1 MTGHSYLDP
10 DLCLHPMPSVTD
22 RLKSIPVQIARR
34 SRSFPLRSNLGLQL
48 LALYMMFIGPVLLGA
63 LVFDYFT
70 SNKLERDVKAADLAL
85 AHAIAQE
92 TDATLTNAARTVV
105 NLATRQAVLNAD
117 VAGMREI
124 FKDIVLGRSDI
135 NLIYRLDDN
144 GIMRYHYPEGPPST
158 VGVDFS
164 FRRYFAAAQNSTGPL
179 FSDGRISP
187 TTNKP
192 VATAVM
198 PLWDD
203 AHHFRGVVATNL
215 ALDKLSD
222 TLNIIRGE
230 PSQGLVISIVD
241 AKGQVIAYPDLLD
254 TDLAGNTM
262 LTVRQGDDQGLPDT
276 MLPEWSS
283 WHDDVVPRVLAGET
297 GSLIVQAPD
306 TSEWLR
312 SYVPIPVAR
321 WGVIVQRP
329 TRLAFATIRQFHH
342 LLLIAIVV
350 YLIGGILFWLALTR
364 QVITPLEQLSEFSK
378 KVGQR
383 QERQHWRKIPLKPW
397 SERPDQV
404 GHLARSLATM
414 AENIEAHVIELATLL
429 ETSRAVVRSLD
440 ANTVINT
447 ILDEVQRLLDVERCA
462 IVALDERLEVFRIR
476 ASRGLSD
483 GYVAHLRIEP
493 SEPHSAA
500 MRSLRSHRPVQIID
514 TELDECYTPFR
525 ERASAEGFR
534 SLLAV
539 PLLPPHAPPAVLILY
554 HNEPYQYRE
563 TQLEL
568 ISTFA
573 NQAAMAMEH
582 AALYA
587 QTDAQLQE
595 QTRRL
600 EAIVESLDSGLILES
615 LEGNILYCNQHA
627 VQLAGVR
634 RSQACMKTSSELI
647 NDLLATATDPIAA
660 HQAIQQA
667 LADPTMPAVDIT
679 RQNSDGQVQFLRI
692 QVFQVTDARGQAI
705 GRGQYW
711 QDITRDKKIDRMK
724 TTLLST
730 VSHEL
735 RTPLAAIKGY
745 TTTLLAKDVEWDR
758 ETQLEFLQTI
768 SEETD
773 RLTALVSNLLD
784 LSRLEGGALQI
795 QRELY
800 PIDALLRETARREQL
815 RLGNRLKLDIPSH
828 LPALW
833 IDRTRLETVI
843 RNLLDN
849 AAKYAPP
856 DSHIELTAERHQGR
870 VLIKVRD
877 YGPGIPEEQRT
888 KIFDRFYR
896 GEIDSEHNIGGS
908 GLGLAICKAFVKA
921 HEGEIWVENGR
932 PGAIF
937 AFSLP
942 IPTTVN
948 LMESPHASTHFG
960 R

>member
-1 MTGHSYLDP
+1 MTS
-10 DLCLHPMPSVTD
+10 TIA
-22 RLKSIPVQIARR
+22 RLKSIPTRIARR
-34 SRSFPLRSNLGLQL
+34 SRTFSLRSNLGLQL
-48 LALYMMFIGPVLLGA
+48 LALYVMFIGPVLLGA

-70 SNKLERDVKAADLAL
+70 SNKLEHDVKAADLAL
-85 AHAIAQE
+85 AHAVAQE
-92 TDATLTNAARTVV
+92 TDATLINAARTVA
-105 NLATRQAVLNAD
+105 NLATRQAVLDGD
-117 VAGMREI
+117 VEGMHEI

-135 NLIYRLDDN
+135 NLIYRLDED
-144 GIMRYHYPEGPPST
+144 GIMRYHFPEGPSST

-164 FRRYFAAAQNSTGPL
+164 FRHYFAAAKTSAGPL

-230 PSQGLVISIVD
+230 SNQELVISIVD
-241 AKGQVIAYPDLLD
+241 AKGQVIAYPGLLD
-254 TDLAGNTM
+254 TDLAGNSM

-283 WHDDVVPRVLAGET
+283 WQDDVVPRVLAGET

-306 TSEWLR
+306 KSEWLR
-312 SYVPIPVAR
+312 SYVPIPVAQ

-329 TRLAFATIRQFHH
+329 TRLAFATIQKFHH
-342 LLLIAIVV
+342 LLLLAVLI
-350 YLIGGILFWLALTR
+350 YLAGGVLFWLALSR
-364 QVITPLEQLSEFSK
+364 QIITPLEQLSEFST

-383 QERQHWRKIPLKPW
+383 QERQHWKQVPLQSW
-397 SERPDQV
+397 TGRRDQV
-404 GHLARSLATM
+404 GHLARSLTTM
-414 AENIEAHVIELATLL
+414 AENIEAHVIELSTLL

-462 IVALDERLEVFRIR
+462 IVALDERLDVFRIR
-476 ASRGLSD
+476 AGRGLSD
-483 GYVAHLRIEP
+483 DYVEHLRIEP
-493 SEPHSAA
+493 SEPHSVA
-500 MRSLRSHRPVQIID
+500 MRSLRTRRPVQIVD
-514 TELDECYTPFR
+514 TQQEEEYTQFR
-525 ERASAEGFR
+525 HRANKENFR

-554 HNEPYQYRE
+554 HTEPHRYDK

-600 EAIVESLDSGLILES
+600 EAIVESLNSGLILES
-615 LEGNILYCNQHA
+615 ITGDILFCNQHA
-627 VQLAGVR
+627 AQLAGIR
-634 RSQACMKTSSELI
+634 RSQACMTTSSKLI
-647 NDLLATATDPIAA
+647 EALLATATDPDAA
-660 HQAIQQA
+660 RQAIAQA
-667 LADPTMPAVDIT
+667 LVDPTRPAVDVRRRTANGRTQI
-679 RQNSDGQVQFLRI
+679 LRI

-711 QDITRDKKIDRMK
+711 QDITRDKEIDRMK

-745 TTTLLAKDVEWDR
+745 ATTLLAKDVEWDR
-758 ETQLEFLQTI
+758 ATQLEFLQII
-768 SEETD
+768 SDETD

-800 PIDALLRETARREQL
+800 PIDTLLHEVARHEQM
-815 RLGNRLKLDIPSH
+815 RLGNRLQLDIPSY

-833 IDRTRLETVI
+833 IDRARLETVI
-843 RNLLDN
+843 HNLLDN
-849 AAKYAPP
+849 AAKYAPA
-856 DSHIELTAERHQGR
+856 DTHIELTAERHQGR

-877 YGPGIPEEQRT
+877 YGPGVPEDQRT
-888 KIFDRFYR
+888 RIFDRFYR
-896 GEIDSEHNIGGS
+896 GEMESEHDIGGS
-908 GLGLAICKAFVKA
+908 GLGLAICRAFVEA
-921 HEGEIWVENGR
+921 HEGEIWVEDGR

-942 IPTTVN
+942 IPTPVN
-948 LMESPHASTHFG
+948 LMEQKHASTYLSG
-960 R
+960 